1 MYKICNMKNLAINPK
16 LISDNNTFNF
26 KKVPTMYE
34 GFYDVFYKGQRIA
47 ILNGTSAPLQWT
59 AKNGSNVPIKVIDQL
74 EEMVIKMIKQTYT
87 MQTKVN
93 LENVRFNGSDYNPKT
108 DNARLSGQIQRIFNL
123 MKDQKWRTLSE
134 IEGVTKDPQASISAQ
149 LRNLRKERYGSHVVE
164 KINIGDPERGLF
176 AYKLVPNN

>member
-1 MYKICNMKNLAINPK
+1 MESNL
-16 LISDNNTFNF
+16 
-26 KKVPTMYE
+26 KV
-34 GFYDVFYKGQRIA
+34 
-47 ILNGTSAPLQWT
+47 
-59 AKNGSNVPIKVIDQL
+59 
-74 EEMVIKMIKQTYT
+74 EE
-87 MQTKVN
+87 
-93 LENVRFNGSDYNPKT
+93 VRFNGSDYNPKT

-149 LRNLRKERYGSHVVE
+149 LRNLRKERFGSHVVE